1 MIVGGRKM
9 NQVRFRKLASGK
21 IVKTLD
27 EQYLRGDIPC
37 GLVNCPLCDVNHNC
51 RLQLELAGQ
60 EESKQLQSQDVAM
73 EEDDAN

>member
-37 GLVNCPLCDVNHNC
+37 GLATCPRCDVNQNC
-51 RLQLELAGQ
+51 RLQLEMAG
-60 EESKQLQSQDVAM
+60 
-73 EEDDAN
+73 